1 MARSDPDAALLWL
14 AEAVP
19 RCSRHDVISGLWR
32 GAATSDHDAALKHAA
47 IAVESAVENGMMQ
60 TVAAQGNAVVEL
72 VERCAWLVPT
82 GWLDRVRLAAVR
94 APLPAVAFTGSGRGA
109 GTRPGTGAA
118 HDPSGAVAE
127 PLTERERDVM
137 RFLPSRLTLQE
148 IADELYISMNTLKF
162 HLKVIYRKLGV
173 GSRAEAAEIARHPAS
188 GRTGGVERE
197 GRP

>member
-1 MARSDPDAALLWL
+1 MQHCCGSPRPSPGVVGTTSSRVSGAA
-14 AEAVP
+14 
-19 RCSRHDVISGLWR
+19 H
-32 GAATSDHDAALKHAA
+32 ATSDHDAALKHAA

-60 TVAAQGNAVVEL
+60 TVAAQGNAIVEL

-82 GWLDRVRLAAVR
+82 GWLDRVRLAACVRRCRRCPSRVRRGVQESVR
-94 APLPAVAFTGSGRGA
+94 ARFRLD
-109 GTRPGTGAA
+109 
-118 HDPSGAVAE
+118 DPSGAVAE